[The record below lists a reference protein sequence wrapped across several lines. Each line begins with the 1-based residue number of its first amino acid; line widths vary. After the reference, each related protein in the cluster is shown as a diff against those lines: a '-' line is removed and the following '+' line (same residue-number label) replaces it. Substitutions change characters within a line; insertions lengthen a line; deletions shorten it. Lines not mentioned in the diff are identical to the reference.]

1 MNNVFENKVI
11 TQTVVVSDALNDA
24 SVATLQADYSLTAVE
39 LEHIKHGR
47 HFFYTLAHGL
57 LLITIGYAINL
68 IAKASSILFG
78 VVQQIYIGEWIAL
91 SVGVFFTSSFFL
103 LSFCVSSDH
112 KIVMEDIKTHFKNS
126 PKRKQLVRGI
136 SE

>member
-11 TQTVVVSDALNDA
+11 TQTVVVSDALTDA

-39 LEHIKHGR
+39 FEHIKHGR

-68 IAKASSILFG
+68 VAKASSIVFG

-91 SVGVFFTSSFFL
+91 SVGAFFTCLFFV
-103 LSFCVSSDH
+103 LSFLVSSDH
-112 KIVMEDIKTHFKNS
+112 KKVMKDIKVHFKNS

-136 SE
+136 NE

>member
-1 MNNVFENKVI
+1 MNKIFENKVI
-11 TQTVVVSDALNDA
+11 THTVVVPDALTDA

-39 LEHIKHGR
+39 FEHIKHGR

-57 LLITIGYAINL
+57 LLITIGYGINL
-68 IAKASSILFG
+68 GAKASSVVFG
-78 VVQQIYIGEWIAL
+78 VDQKIYFGEWIAF
-91 SVGVFFTSSFFL
+91 SVGAFFTIAFFTLSFF
-103 LSFCVSSDH
+103 VSSDH
-112 KIVMEDIKTHFKNS
+112 KKVMKDIKDHFKNS